1 MRKTFYLEGERVT
14 RKHVRELIGEER
26 FMHIMDEALETF
38 GPNVE
43 GVEPLLNHRPSLPS
57 VAPINFYA
65 QRP

>member
-38 GPNVE
+38 GPSVE
-43 GVEPLLNHRPSLPS
+43 GVEPLLNKPA

-65 QRP
+65 QRPQ